1 MKNEFSALEVQ
12 KIDELNNKLIAIEE
26 EIYLLA
32 EIENN
37 RAKKRVAESSNPHMY
52 DYELM
57 VNLMFLNTK
66 EKDEH
71 EDPKEIYSWDEP
83 VYFESFEEGDPFG
96 INDKQCHNVS
106 SAFIKNRALNTQKHC
121 WLLHRLYDDFFVSWK
136 DILSINNIYFDINL
150 SYQYE
155 RRV

>member
-1 MKNEFSALEVQ
+1 LTDKEIE
-12 KIDELNNKLIAIEE
+12 KIDRLNNRLIAIEE

-32 EIENN
+32 KIEND
-37 RAKKRVAESSNPHMY
+37 RARKKVVESADPNMY

-57 VNLMFLNTK
+57 VNLMFINTK
-66 EKDEH
+66 EKDEY

-83 VYFESFEEGDPFG
+83 VYFKSFEEGDPFG